1 MPRSISAM
9 LFSQPRP
16 LQQKLESVMCSG
28 RHDKPWKQYTYLFH
42 IQLRAQMVCTC
53 LQVSPLGE
61 NEASPHPDRTG
72 LEVSRVLPQMT
83 GGLDR
88 ASAPPSRRPRHP
100 TRLLLP
106 DAHLSYLYHHHVNHK
121 LHLWDT
127 MFFMYLLN
135 AANSQLPEALKTRL
149 NTVISTSGDHV
160 DVNVCHKKKKTPSRG
175 SARSYHHALGLAR
188 LV

>member
-1 MPRSISAM
+1 
-9 LFSQPRP
+9 
-16 LQQKLESVMCSG
+16 
-28 RHDKPWKQYTYLFH
+28 
-42 IQLRAQMVCTC
+42 
-53 LQVSPLGE
+53 
-61 NEASPHPDRTG
+61 
-72 LEVSRVLPQMT
+72 
-83 GGLDR
+83 
-88 ASAPPSRRPRHP
+88 
-100 TRLLLP
+100 
-106 DAHLSYLYHHHVNHK
+106 
-121 LHLWDT
+121 